1 MGRWVIGAAAGRCRE
16 PRPPSCPERHGFDP
30 NQSSGCQA
38 RATRKCEIR
47 GHLMNFIGG
56 EGPELVLCSELKETL
71 KLAKPRAQEHL
82 GVSRVAP
89 VPFPARGRHYCGC
102 SRDTLRPSPGLPQS
116 CTLRGHAAP
125 RGLQTHACRAL
136 RVLWEQ
142 LGPSLGLPG
151 LRGVGDR
158 GGTRTLVSVHSAPSW
173 QESWAHF
180 LLCLSP
186 CGLRR
191 SAPHKGLLVSRVRQG
206 EAWILKGPDNKSRC

>member
-1 MGRWVIGAAAGRCRE
+1 MIGAAAGRCRE

-30 NQSSGCQA
+30 NQSSGCQV

-136 RVLWEQ
+136 RVLREQ
-142 LGPSLGLPG
+142 LGPPPGAPWDKGGRGQGRNEDPRFCSLSAFLARVLG
-151 LRGVGDR
+151 
-158 GGTRTLVSVHSAPSW
+158 SVLAVPLAVW
-173 QESWAHF
+173 PQAF
-180 LLCLSP
+180 SP
-186 CGLRR
+186 PQRSTSQSGEARR
-191 SAPHKGLLVSRVRQG
+191 SLDSERAR
-206 EAWILKGPDNKSRC
+206 